1 MLPFAL
7 GAVVGAIAVTAIA
20 ESRVGKAFS
29 KKGAKIIDTL
39 EDRVSGLAKTVV
51 EDHDLCEK
59 LKSGYETVS
68 SKVNELAE
76 YCQTKGKD
84 FANAVKE
91 KVAEQT
97 TETKPAKKNRGRP
110 AGAKNK
116 VKKDPEIASMV
127 KKLKEVKDREDKALS
142 KQVPAKP
149 KPKKRAFVLTED
161 ERKAR
166 KAKRARLYYAKNRE
180 KILEQNRARQAG
192 KAKKTYPSRQKRID
206 KIKNIEIK

>member
-1 MLPFAL
+1 MLPFAI

-20 ESRVGKAFS
+20 ESKLGKKVS
-29 KKGAKIIDTL
+29 KEGAKLIDNL
-39 EDRVSGLAKTVV
+39 DDRISRLAKQVN
-51 EDHDLCEK
+51 EDNELVEK
-59 LKSGYETVS
+59 LKGGYDAIS

-91 KVAEQT
+91 KVAEA
-97 TETKPAKKNRGRP
+97 EAKPAKKKIGRP

-116 VKKDPEIASMV
+116 EKDPEIASMV
-127 KKLKEVKDREDKALS
+127 KKLKEAKGKEGEAK
-142 KQVPAKP
+142 PAK
-149 KPKKRAFVLTED
+149 KKRAFILTED

-206 KIKNIEIK
+206 KIKNLEIK

>member
-20 ESRVGKAFS
+20 ESKLGKKVS
-29 KKGAKIIDTL
+29 KEGAKLIDNL
-39 EDRVSGLAKTVV
+39 DDRISRLAKQVN
-51 EDHDLCEK
+51 EDNELVEK
-59 LKSGYETVS
+59 LKGGYDAIS

-91 KVAEQT
+91 KVAEA
-97 TETKPAKKNRGRP
+97 EAKPAKKKIGRP

-116 VKKDPEIASMV
+116 EKDPEIASMV
-127 KKLKEVKDREDKALS
+127 KKLKEAKS
-142 KQVPAKP
+142 KEGEAKPAK
-149 KPKKRAFVLTED
+149 KKRAFVLTED

>member
-20 ESRVGKAFS
+20 ESKLGKKVS
-29 KKGAKIIDTL
+29 KEGAKLIDNL
-39 EDRVSGLAKTVV
+39 DDRISRLAKQVN
-51 EDHDLCEK
+51 EDNELVEK
-59 LKSGYETVS
+59 LKGGYDAIS

-76 YCQTKGKD
+76 YCQEKGKD

-91 KVAEQT
+91 KVAEA
-97 TETKPAKKNRGRP
+97 EAKPAKKKIDRP

-116 VKKDPEIASMV
+116 EKDPEIASMV
-127 KKLKEVKDREDKALS
+127 KKLKEAKS
-142 KQVPAKP
+142 KEGEAKPAK
-149 KPKKRAFVLTED
+149 KKRAFVLTPE
-161 ERKAR
+161 EKRAR
-166 KAKRARLYYAKNRE
+166 KAKQARLYYAKNRE

>member
-7 GAVVGAIAVTAIA
+7 GAVVGAVAVTAIA
-20 ESRVGKAFS
+20 ESRIGKAFS

-59 LKSGYETVS
+59 LKSGYETIS
-68 SKVNELAE
+68 SQE
-76 YCQTKGKD
+76 KGKD
-84 FANAVKE
+84 FAQAVKE
-91 KVAEQT
+91 KVAEA
-97 TETKPAKKNRGRP
+97 EAKPAKKKIGRP

-116 VKKDPEIASMV
+116 EKDPEIASMV
-127 KKLKEVKDREDKALS
+127 KKLKEAKS
-142 KQVPAKP
+142 KEGEAKPAK
-149 KPKKRAFVLTED
+149 KKRAFVLTED

>member
-20 ESRVGKAFS
+20 ESKLGKKVS
-29 KKGAKIIDTL
+29 KEGAKLIDNL
-39 EDRVSGLAKTVV
+39 DDRISRLAKQVN
-51 EDHDLCEK
+51 EDNELVEK
-59 LKSGYETVS
+59 LKGGYDAIS

-76 YCQTKGKD
+76 YCQEKGKD

-91 KVAEQT
+91 KVAEA
-97 TETKPAKKNRGRP
+97 EAKPAKKKIGRP

-116 VKKDPEIASMV
+116 EKDPEIASMV

-149 KPKKRAFVLTED
+149 KPKKRAFVLTE
-161 ERKAR
+161 EEQKAR